1 MKNYLL
7 PFVLLFIFS
16 CGKDDE
22 VGQRSSFP
30 EIYTFTEFDYG
41 STDLFVIDG
50 SRFDLIPLS
59 GSFIDRDLSVVD
71 EVKEGNLFAFS
82 ELEFVDEQSVNVTG
96 GDGANTITVAM
107 EYQTDGDM
115 VTFFEDGVAN
125 FVFEKD
131 ETNDQLKLCY
141 NSNWGTFINGNGD
154 WDYTILDVTIP
165 CTTRNTT
172 EITERMINKFP
183 DLDTIAINFSN
194 DVFDLV
200 E

>member
-59 GSFIDRDLSVVD
+59 GSFIDPDLSVVD
-71 EVKEGNLFAFS
+71 EVRQGNPFTFS
-82 ELEFVDEQSVNVTG
+82 ELEFVDEQNVNVTG

-115 VTFFEDGVAN
+115 ITFFEDGVAN

-131 ETNDQLKLCY
+131 ETNAQLKLCY
-141 NSNWGTFINGNGD
+141 NTNWGTFISSGGD
-154 WDYTILDVTIP
+154 WEISPPYVDVSCPTK
-165 CTTRNTT
+165 NTT
-172 EITERMINKFP
+172 EITEKMINIFP